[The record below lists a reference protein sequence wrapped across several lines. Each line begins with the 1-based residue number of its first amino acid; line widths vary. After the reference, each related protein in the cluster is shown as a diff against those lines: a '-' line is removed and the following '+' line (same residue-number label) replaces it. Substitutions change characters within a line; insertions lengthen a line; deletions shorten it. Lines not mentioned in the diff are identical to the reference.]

1 MVSDEGAIVPTEK
14 ILAIDDTAREMFEA
28 GYLKIDDD
36 GILVPATN
44 IEQAGFFNSAA
55 PLEVEQKVVSNV
67 TLEEFNYTEPELLSS
82 ENAFKSNLAFSRRTL
97 ESDANALLFELG
109 QLEVG
114 ADGALKPTERFDPL
128 IVARSS
134 RLTGN
139 IAARGSIIQ
148 RQAADRLLLSAGA
161 LDTKMTTRV
170 VGADLASNI
179 FSADVT
185 RVISADIV
193 RDDAINSIERLA
205 SANRVALPTDLK
217 ERKLDELVSI
227 GGGALST
234 RDALKG
240 LARHTGSR
248 YIIAGDYNW

>member
-1 MVSDEGAIVPTEK
+1 M
-14 ILAIDDTAREMFEA
+14 R
-28 GYLKIDDD
+28 
-36 GILVPATN
+36 
-44 IEQAGFFNSAA
+44 
-55 PLEVEQKVVSNV
+55 
-67 TLEEFNYTEPELLSS
+67 
-82 ENAFKSNLAFSRRTL
+82 
-97 ESDANALLFELG
+97 LLFELG

-139 IAARGSIIQ
+139 IAARDSIIQ
-148 RQAADRLLLSAGA
+148 DKAADRLLLSAGA

-170 VGADLASNI
+170 VGSDLASNI
-179 FSADVT
+179 FSAEVT

-205 SANRVALPTDLK
+205 SANRVALPDDLK

-227 GGGALST
+227 GGALST
-234 RDALKG
+234 RDALKASFDTPEADILLPEIIIG
-240 LARHTGSR
+240 ERGSKKVIDYKVSEGGPAGFEFTGK
-248 YIIAGDYNW
+248 